1 MQPAENPPSACAGSW
16 VWRSGRAQPRH
27 AAAEPL
33 APASK
38 TNTARGAAPRRPGCP
53 RAWPQPQAFSSC
65 RTFHDKEGFQE
76 RSLGAPGGGE
86 QEPGSG
92 GRLRHGEG
100 GMWLVRGTWACAIA
114 SQPSVPSAWGL
125 SRGAKQQH
133 AGGTAQLSPAQGS
146 RGCVTLAIA
155 RGIASHPPNKT
166 LTHRW

>member
-33 APASK
+33 APAGK
-38 TNTARGAAPRRPGCP
+38 TNTARRAAPRRPGCP

-76 RSLGAPGGGE
+76 RSLGTPGGGE

-92 GRLRHGEG
+92 GKLAAARGMGTVGYAGDPGLCHRLPALCPQCLGNIEG
-100 GMWLVRGTWACAIA
+100 GKAAA
-114 SQPSVPSAWGL
+114 
-125 SRGAKQQH
+125 SRGH
-133 AGGTAQLSPAQGS
+133 CSAQPCTGLQGLRDPDYS
-146 RGCVTLAIA
+146 TWHRIT
-155 RGIASHPPNKT
+155 PP
-166 LTHRW
+166 